1 GEPPRAPSELVDGVT
16 PDLDALVLGL
26 LAKSP
31 QDRIGYAA
39 DVAAAL
45 AELIGTT
52 FLVAEFSRAERRRGH
67 RVVTGECV
75 PVAGGGM
82 TMTEFSAGPLHPLRG
97 LLNAIGDECQQ
108 GGQEVASR
116 LLGARAAL
124 LAEYEPA
131 MAAFVDPT
139 AGQLARGLPAPAA
152 RERVLECLTETLAAF
167 GAASPLV
174 LVLDYL
180 QWADDLTLAF

>member
-1 GEPPRAPSELVDGVT
+1 PFRGDNRDVLVRHLGEPPRAPSELVDGVT

-45 AELIGTT
+45 AELIGTSKPELEADYLYRPQMVGRHQLLEELLERGSRLETAHGGLVLLGGESGIGKT

-82 TMTEFSAGPLHPLRG
+82 TM
-97 LLNAIGDECQQ
+97 
-108 GGQEVASR
+108 
-116 LLGARAAL
+116 
-124 LAEYEPA
+124 
-131 MAAFVDPT
+131 
-139 AGQLARGLPAPAA
+139 
-152 RERVLECLTETLAAF
+152 
-167 GAASPLV
+167 
-174 LVLDYL
+174 
-180 QWADDLTLAF
+180 